1 MTTSKLL
8 QRAETVRTRLRTR
21 LESLPDAADAPTERL
36 RLAVTS
42 EALNLRLLEGRV
54 HNAALRVKTPKAA
67 HDLKPWVAWRD
78 VLVKGEEHF
87 EDRLFDMEALPRV
100 EQNRRS
106 TELFAVRRALHVI
119 THGVN
124 SEEGES
130 PLVET
135 WLREKGVLPMWG
147 ERVLFAGRGGLRMT
161 KKRITYIQERLTE
174 SETAL
179 DNTLTT
185 AEAFVEKPEVTA
197 VRSTA
202 TV

>member
-1 MTTSKLL
+1 MTTTKLL

-21 LESLPDAADAPTERL
+21 LEALPDRDDAPTERL

-42 EALNLRLLEGRV
+42 EALNLRSVEGRLQNLV
-54 HNAALRVKTPKAA
+54 QRVKKPKSA
-67 HDLKPWVAWRD
+67 HDLKPWVAWRN

-87 EDRLFDMEALPRV
+87 EDRLFHMGALPRV

-119 THGVN
+119 THGAN
-124 SEEGES
+124 SEEGGS

-135 WLREKGVLPMWG
+135 WLREQGVLPMWG

-161 KKRITYIQERLTE
+161 KKRIIHIQGRLAE

-185 AEAFVEKPEVTA
+185 AEAFLAKPEVTA
-197 VRSTA
+197 VRSPA